1 MIEKRSQEIQSR
13 SFCYTTYM
21 IFFSLFLAQIFF
33 LLFLS
38 KQISYKLSLFF
49 FAKTKD
55 QRTVINLLSII
66 FLPGTIIHELSHMFM
81 AEFLF
86 VKTANMEFFPKV
98 QNDNT
103 IKLGSVAIAKCDPLR
118 RFLIGIAPVV
128 GGVGIL
134 SLVYYLFNK
143 NTIGFNFKTF
153 ILFLTSFEIGNTMF
167 SSSKDMEGA
176 LGLLIATTIIG
187 IILFIIGHQFSYL
200 VLNFLYSSLNKMQ
213 IFFKSIDILLLFPI
227 IVDSFLILIFK
238 MLSKII
244 TDTT

>member
-13 SFCYTTYM
+13 SFCYTICYM
-21 IFFSLFLAQIFF
+21 IFFLLFLVQIFF

-49 FAKTKD
+49 FNKTRNHK
-55 QRTVINLLSII
+55 TVINLLSII

-86 VKTANMEFFPKV
+86 VKTANMEFMPKI

-103 IKLGSVAIAKCDPLR
+103 VKLGSVAIARCDPLR
-118 RFLIGIAPVV
+118 RFLIGIAPVI

-143 NTIGFNFKTF
+143 NIIGFDFKTF
-153 ILFLTSFEIGNTMF
+153 ILFLISFEIGNTMF

-176 LGLLIATTIIG
+176 LGLLIATTVIG
-187 IILFIIGHQFSYL
+187 VILFIIGHQFSYL
-200 VLNFLYSSLNKMQ
+200 VLNFLYSSLNGMQ
-213 IFFKSIDILLLFPI
+213 IFFKIIDILLLFPI
-227 IVDSFLILIFK
+227 LVDSFVILIFK
-238 MLSKII
+238 IFPKNYY
-244 TDTT
+244 